1 MKTPANY
8 EQENGAFLKK
18 IAGILRHW
26 WLMLVTGLL
35 LLGIGTWVLYHPF
48 QSYLNLSCFF
58 AIGMVITGLLDIIFA
73 LKNRQNR
80 RWMWW
85 LLAGIADIVVGIY
98 LFNNTLITIV
108 FLPLV
113 IGLWTFYK
121 GFMAIGD
128 AFHIRTY
135 KFGNW
140 RRLLFTAAVALMMAL
155 LLMACP
161 VIGVENI
168 FLFSGLA
175 FIAAGI
181 FRIYLSLK
189 LLAIE
194 QKIRQTEA

>member
-1 MKTPANY
+1 
-8 EQENGAFLKK
+8 
-18 IAGILRHW
+18 
-26 WLMLVTGLL
+26 
-35 LLGIGTWVLYHPF
+35 
-48 QSYLNLSCFF
+48 
-58 AIGMVITGLLDIIFA
+58 
-73 LKNRQNR
+73 
-80 RWMWW
+80 
-85 LLAGIADIVVGIY
+85 
-98 LFNNTLITIV
+98 
-108 FLPLV
+108 
-113 IGLWTFYK
+113 
-121 GFMAIGD
+121 MAIGD

-161 VIGVENI
+161 VIGIENI